1 MNNYYM
7 NNYNSWDQRAFIYT
21 YIHTYYI
28 HIYIYMYV
36 YIYFFQ
42 DGEVKCTLHLREGEC
57 EGNIKLLLEKRRL
70 WENLCASAQ
79 FWQQRKKEKKAG
91 NKVWSNH

>member
-1 MNNYYM
+1 M
-7 NNYNSWDQRAFIYT
+7 NNYNSSDQRAFIYT

-28 HIYIYMYV
+28 HIYIYIYIYVYV
-36 YIYFFQ
+36 YIHFFQ

-79 FWQQRKKEKKAG
+79 F
-91 NKVWSNH
+91 